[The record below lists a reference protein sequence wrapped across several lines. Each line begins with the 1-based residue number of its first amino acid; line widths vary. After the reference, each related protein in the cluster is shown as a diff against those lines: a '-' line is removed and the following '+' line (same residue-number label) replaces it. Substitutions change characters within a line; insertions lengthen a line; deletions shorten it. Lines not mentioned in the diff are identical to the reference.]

1 MQKRRVIGTIPINV
15 TTEFEKAPLPDLCRT
30 ILANKSG
37 GGVGVVMEEV
47 KCEQVGMLIG
57 DKWEKMHDI
66 GRRVYSPKGLA
77 PTQHTCGGG
86 NLETKIV
93 VAVDEQNKALRTDG
107 TVGTLTTDGSSPKH
121 NNSVLEGTLK
131 AQMCEQLIQSGAVQE
146 NDVIRHSYTRSRM
159 KGEMRDIQQNNMS
172 PTIDTRADCLGVVRN
187 FRIRKL
193 TPTECGR
200 LMGVKDS
207 DIALVTQNLSNSGQY
222 HIFGDSIVTT
232 VLMQIFGKMFN
243 IDYKKK
249 TQEAIEEICQ
259 HHTS

>member
-1 MQKRRVIGTIPINV
+1 
-15 TTEFEKAPLPDLCRT
+15 
-30 ILANKSG
+30 
-37 GGVGVVMEEV
+37 MEEV

-66 GRRVYSPKGLA
+66 GRRVYSPEGLA

-121 NNSVLEGTLK
+121 NNRVLEGTLK
-131 AQMCEQLIQSGAVQE
+131 AQMCEQLIASGAVVE

-159 KGEMRDIQQNNMS
+159 KGKMRDIQQNNMS

-193 TPTECGR
+193 TPTECFT
-200 LMGVKDS
+200 LQGVKPA
-207 DIALVTQNLSNSGQY
+207 DIKLIQPNQSNSSQY
-222 HIFGDSIVTT
+222 HLAGDSICCS
-232 VLMQIFGKMFN
+232 VLVAIFAKMFGKDSTQAVNDYLKDIFGGENGREQTPLSCELETNKSRAETHRKN
-243 IDYKKK
+243 NCKKL
-249 TQEAIEEICQ
+249 
-259 HHTS
+259 